1 MDEQTK
7 QKRKD
12 IVGWVIYI
20 AVLLAIIIT
29 FRCFLM
35 IGRVPERRNGAAHT
49 NHKQDGNIRTK
60 DSYPDGTNCMRICL
74 REAIGIGDNTY
85 VLPHNAQ

>member
-35 IGRVPERRNGAAHT
+35 IGGCHLRVWNRR
-49 NHKQDGNIRTK
+49 
-60 DSYPDGTNCMRICL
+60 
-74 REAIGIGDNTY
+74 
-85 VLPHNAQ
+85 

>member
-20 AVLLAIIIT
+20 AVLLYYHIPLFFDDRAGAI
-29 FRCFLM
+29 
-35 IGRVPERRNGAAHT
+35 
-49 NHKQDGNIRTK
+49 
-60 DSYPDGTNCMRICL
+60 
-74 REAIGIGDNTY
+74 
-85 VLPHNAQ
+85 

>member
-1 MDEQTK
+1 M
-7 QKRKD
+7 
-12 IVGWVIYI
+12 
-20 AVLLAIIIT
+20 
-29 FRCFLM
+29 
-35 IGRVPERRNGAAHT
+35 PERRNGAAHT

-60 DSYPDGTNCMRICL
+60 DSYPDGANCMRICL